1 MSNKK
6 LYLRQKMYPQ
16 TMKIFKVFLSLLFL
30 APLLSAAQS
39 INMSDGNGQK
49 QGKWTKSYANGIPR
63 YEGQFK
69 NDKPYGEFKHYY
81 ISGVL
86 KAITN
91 YSSDGVIARTK
102 TYHENSY
109 PMAEGKFIMQL
120 KDSVWR
126 YFSDVDGE
134 LISDETYKKGKLDGI
149 SNIYYPESGKIA
161 ESIEYTDNLK
171 NGELRK
177 YFPEGNIMTE
187 GTYVN
192 NQLEGVFILYFPNG
206 KIQLEG
212 KYKNGRQIGNWT
224 YFDEDGNQ
232 VSESEFKKQGEII
245 KIEES
250 R

>member
-6 LYLRQKMYPQ
+6 LYLRQKMHPL
-16 TMKIFKVFLSLLFL
+16 TMKIFKLFLSLIFIL
-30 APLLSAAQS
+30 PLLSVAQS
-39 INMSDGNGQK
+39 INQSDANGHK
-49 QGKWTKSYANGIPR
+49 QGKWIKSFANGIPR
-63 YEGQFK
+63 YEGQFNK
-69 NDKPYGEFKHYY
+69 DKPYGEFKHYY

-86 KAITN
+86 KAITT
-91 YSSDGVIARTK
+91 YSTDGVIARTK

-126 YFSDVDGE
+126 YFSDVDGK

-149 SNIYYPESGKIA
+149 SNIYYPESGIIA
-161 ESIEYTDNLK
+161 ESIEYIDNLK
-171 NGELRK
+171 NGEFRK
-177 YFPEGNIMTE
+177 YFPEGSIMTE

-192 NQLEGVFILYFPNG
+192 NQLEGNFVLYFPNG

-212 KYKNGRQIGNWT
+212 KYNNGRQIGNWN

-232 VSESEFKKQGEII
+232 VSESEFKKQGEVMKI
-245 KIEES
+245 KES